1 MEHRLS
7 NSNYSHLLQRS
18 YSLAVW
24 IKNDVDTYRVF
35 GRNKY
40 LKDKSVILPRY
51 QAQALLFL
59 STPNLPKKVLFFQD
73 TSSFKVTL
81 LVPLALDLRISN
93 WSEVDGTP
101 QREAKV
107 L

>member
-1 MEHRLS
+1 MDA
-7 NSNYSHLLQRS
+7 YQ
-18 YSLAVW
+18 
-24 IKNDVDTYRVF
+24 VF
-35 GRNKY
+35 GGNKY
-40 LKDKSVILPRY
+40 LKDKSAILLRY
-51 QAQALLFL
+51 QAQACLFL

-93 WSEVDGTP
+93 WSEVDGAP

>member
-7 NSNYSHLLQRS
+7 NSNYSHLLQKS

-24 IKNDVDTYRVF
+24 IKNDVDAYRVF
-35 GRNKY
+35 GGNKY
-40 LKDKSVILPRY
+40 LKDESAILSRY

-59 STPNLPKKVLFFQD
+59 STPKLPKKVLFFQD

-81 LVPLALDLRISN
+81 LVPLAPGLRTSN

-101 QREAKV
+101 QREAEV
-107 L
+107 P